1 MSGPALTPRAGFLGR
16 MVFIMQAVQ
25 VQEFVPSA
33 LTAAAQAPQAKPG
46 GMIFA
51 SWAILIVL
59 AAIVIVFLR
68 YGKKEYSVAVLP
80 LLITPSVYIFS
91 GILARMISQLLPY
104 PAAELRALITII
116 AGLISCLLL
125 GYSSRRL
132 QGPRIRRAFFLCCA
146 AFLIIL
152 TIVFVANILNISKI

>member
-1 MSGPALTPRAGFLGR
+1 
-16 MVFIMQAVQ
+16 MQAVQ
-25 VQEFVPSA
+25 VQEFIPSA
-33 LTAAAQAPQAKPG
+33 LTAAAQAPQAKPADDFCKLG
-46 GMIFA
+46 DTDCAGRYRHR
-51 SWAILIVL
+51 L
-59 AAIVIVFLR
+59 LR